1 MRQVP
6 TWPWLPVAS
15 DFRASRAPCSL
26 DATGCHPMRTGE
38 FDAGHRRGPKGRT
51 AHRVL
56 TLPAAD
62 ANLPSRPAVGRG
74 GRSLKRT
81 LIDMLGRELA
91 VEWPPRR
98 VVSLVPSH
106 TETLVLLGLGAR
118 LVGRT
123 RYCVEP
129 RGRIEAVPEVGGV
142 KSPDVARILS
152 LHPDL
157 IIANREEN
165 KKPDVE
171 RLEEAG
177 VPVFLTYPRT
187 VREGID
193 TIRALGA
200 AVGLEGEA
208 EALAAPC
215 ETELA
220 RAAGG
225 APVRVLCFVWRDPW
239 MVAGA
244 DTYIH
249 DVMLRAGG
257 LNAAAELPGR
267 YPKLELAEAM
277 ALAPDVVL
285 LPDEPFAF
293 EAAHRADFA
302 PFAAVPAVR
311 DARLE
316 LLDGKLLSWYG
327 PRIAKALPRL
337 RELLH
342 CDSQG
347 RPAGRPEGR
356 ADRAS

>member
-1 MRQVP
+1 LALNR
-6 TWPWLPVAS
+6 
-15 DFRASRAPCSL
+15 
-26 DATGCHPMRTGE
+26 
-38 FDAGHRRGPKGRT
+38 K
-51 AHRVL
+51 L
-56 TLPAAD
+56 T
-62 ANLPSRPAVGRG
+62 
-74 GRSLKRT
+74 
-81 LIDMLGRELA
+81 DMLGRELA

-106 TETLVLLGLGAR
+106 TETLVLLGLGGR

-152 LHPDL
+152 LRPDL
-157 IIANREEN
+157 VIANREEN

-171 RLEEAG
+171 RLEAAG

-193 TIRALGA
+193 SIRALGA
-200 AVGLEGEA
+200 AVDLEREA
-208 EALAAPC
+208 DALAAPC
-215 ETELA
+215 EAELA
-220 RAAGG
+220 RAAVG

-249 DVMLRAGG
+249 DVIAQAGG
-257 LNAAAELPGR
+257 RNAAADLPGR
-267 YPKLELAEAM
+267 YPRLELAQAM
-277 ALAPDVVL
+277 ALAPQVVL
-285 LPDEPFAF
+285 LPDEPFEF
-293 EAAHRADFA
+293 GAAHRADFA
-302 PFAAVPAVR
+302 PFAGVPAVR

-327 PRIAKALPRL
+327 PRIAEALRRL

-342 CDSQG
+342 H
-347 RPAGRPEGR
+347 
-356 ADRAS
+356 AS